1 MRPVRSSRHYVG
13 MIAPLRAARRSCF
26 VPILLSG
33 LRQMGWSGL
42 FLILAAIV
50 AILVRGDPIGA
61 TGSTKPLAELRTT
74 LAQRPLGS

>member
-1 MRPVRSSRHYVG
+1 
-13 MIAPLRAARRSCF
+13 
-26 VPILLSG
+26 
-33 LRQMGWSGL
+33 MGWSGL